1 MERDNKVTSM
11 DTEVKAME
19 EQLTK
24 LREENDEVCETKH
37 SSRSFTEQRLT
48 CRSSQV
54 VRQRDA
60 LRDQLSDS
68 VAKTS
73 VVLKRMADRQ
83 VRQICTHCP

>member
-11 DTEVKAME
+11 DSEVKAME

-24 LREENDEVCETKH
+24 LRAENNEVCEKN
-37 SSRSFTEQRLT
+37 SSRSFPEQRLT

-73 VVLKRMADRQ
+73 VVLKRMADHQ
-83 VRQICTHCP
+83 VCQICMHCL